1 MSDAHK
7 KPAGSLQEQAIHD
20 YLESLLM
27 EVDDEPAQAPLHPQI
42 ASPRPAEPRPV
53 QPQPIQ
59 EFAQP
64 RPSVIGLD
72 KLVEQIP
79 EEWPEEK
86 PEEKTEERLEE
97 PAPAVA
103 ETVIETEAKEKVK
116 IELATEVVQA
126 PSVEIETNALE
137 PQPQAQPQQ
146 SPVPEWAEQ
155 RFQCLLFKVSGL
167 SLAVPLV
174 KLNSVIA
181 WDENITETP
190 NQTDWYLGLI
200 QHLQKQ
206 VKVIDTALL
215 VLPENRRDAL
225 KQASADRLG
234 HILLV
239 DDYKWGLA
247 CDSIGDVVWLTK
259 DEVKWRQNKQTRPWL
274 AGTSLQHLCALMDTE
289 VFANMLNNQR

>member
-1 MSDAHK
+1 MSEAHK
-7 KPAGSLQEQAIHD
+7 KAAGSLQEQAIHD

-27 EVDDEPAQAPLHPQI
+27 EVSDEPEDESLNPQSIDPLPV
-42 ASPRPAEPRPV
+42 EPRPMQV
-53 QPQPIQ
+53 
-59 EFAQP
+59 FAQP
-64 RPSVIGLD
+64 SPSVIGLD

-79 EEWPEEK
+79 EEWPEDTPEK
-86 PEEKTEERLEE
+86 PPEK
-97 PAPAVA
+97 PAPAA
-103 ETVIETEAKEKVK
+103 TETETVSETVLKDK
-116 IELATEVVQA
+116 TEPVNETIQLT
-126 PSVEIETNALE
+126 SVEVEAAAPEAEIES
-137 PQPQAQPQQ
+137 QPQQ
-146 SPVPEWAEQ
+146 SSVPEWAEQ

-181 WDENITETP
+181 WDESITETP

-225 KQASADRLG
+225 ELASADRLG

-289 VFANMLNNQR
+289 VFANMLNNQG

>member
-1 MSDAHK
+1 MSEAHK
-7 KPAGSLQEQAIHD
+7 KSAGSLQEQAIHD

-27 EVDDEPAQAPLHPQI
+27 EVSDELEDAAPLNSQSELPAQ
-42 ASPRPAEPRPV
+42 SR
-53 QPQPIQ
+53 PIQ

-79 EEWPEEK
+79 EEWPEES
-86 PEEKTEERLEE
+86 REE
-97 PAPAVA
+97 PAPATT
-103 ETVIETEAKEKVK
+103 ETVVEPV
-116 IELATEVVQA
+116 TEVQA
-126 PSVEIETNALE
+126 EPVTEVGQAQPVVTEVAVDE
-137 PQPQAQPQQ
+137 PQPQTQQ

-190 NQTDWYLGLI
+190 NRTDWYLGLI

-247 CDSIGDVVWLTK
+247 CESIGDVVWLTK

-274 AGTSLQHLCALMDTE
+274 AGTSLQHLCAIMDTD
-289 VFANMLNNQR
+289 VFADMLNNQR

>member
-1 MSDAHK
+1 M
-7 KPAGSLQEQAIHD
+7 
-20 YLESLLM
+20 
-27 EVDDEPAQAPLHPQI
+27 
-42 ASPRPAEPRPV
+42 
-53 QPQPIQ
+53 
-59 EFAQP
+59 
-64 RPSVIGLD
+64 
-72 KLVEQIP
+72 
-79 EEWPEEK
+79 
-86 PEEKTEERLEE
+86 
-97 PAPAVA
+97 
-103 ETVIETEAKEKVK
+103 
-116 IELATEVVQA
+116 
-126 PSVEIETNALE
+126 
-137 PQPQAQPQQ
+137 
-146 SPVPEWAEQ
+146 PEWAEQ

-289 VFANMLNNQR
+289 VFANMLNNQG

>member
-1 MSDAHK
+1 MSEAHK
-7 KPAGSLQEQAIHD
+7 KTAGSLQEQAIHD

-27 EVDDEPAQAPLHPQI
+27 EVGDELEQAPLNPQ
-42 ASPRPAEPRPV
+42 SSVPVPAEPLPL
-53 QPQPIQ
+53 Q

-64 RPSVIGLD
+64 SPSVIGLEN
-72 KLVEQIP
+72 LVEQIP
-79 EEWPEEK
+79 EEWPEES
-86 PEEKTEERLEE
+86 REE
-97 PAPAVA
+97 PAPTPA
-103 ETVIETEAKEKVK
+103 EPV
-116 IELATEVVQA
+116 TEVQA
-126 PSVEIETNALE
+126 EPVTEVDQAQSVVTEVAVDE
-137 PQPQAQPQQ
+137 PQPQAQQ

-190 NQTDWYLGLI
+190 NRTDWYLGLI

-225 KQASADRLG
+225 DLASADRLG

-274 AGTSLQHLCALMDTE
+274 AGTSLQHLCAIMDTE
-289 VFANMLNNQR
+289 VFANMLNNQA

>member
-1 MSDAHK
+1 
-7 KPAGSLQEQAIHD
+7 
-20 YLESLLM
+20 M
-27 EVDDEPAQAPLHPQI
+27 EVGDELEQAPLNPQT
-42 ASPRPAEPRPV
+42 AVPVPAESLPL
-53 QPQPIQ
+53 Q

-64 RPSVIGLD
+64 SPSVIGLEN
-72 KLVEQIP
+72 LVEQIP
-79 EEWPEEK
+79 EEWPEES
-86 PEEKTEERLEE
+86 REE
-97 PAPAVA
+97 PAPATT
-103 ETVIETEAKEKVK
+103 ETVVEPVTEVQAEPVTEVDQTQPVVTEATVD
-116 IELATEVVQA
+116 
-126 PSVEIETNALE
+126 E
-137 PQPQAQPQQ
+137 PRPQVQQ

-225 KQASADRLG
+225 DLASADRLG

-274 AGTSLQHLCALMDTE
+274 AGTSLQHLCAIMDTE
-289 VFANMLNNQR
+289 VFANMLNNQA

>member
-1 MSDAHK
+1 MSEAHK
-7 KPAGSLQEQAIHD
+7 KSAGSLQEKAIHD

-27 EVDDEPAQAPLHPQI
+27 EVSDELEEAPLNSQ
-42 ASPRPAEPRPV
+42 SEPLPV
-53 QPQPIQ
+53 QPRPMQ

-79 EEWPEEK
+79 EEWPEES
-86 PEEKTEERLEE
+86 PEEKPEAKLEK
-97 PAPAVA
+97 PAPTVT
-103 ETVIETEAKEKVK
+103 ETIIETQAKVK
-116 IELATEVVQA
+116 VEPVIEVVQA
-126 PSVEIETNALE
+126 QSVEIETSVPE
-137 PQPQAQPQQ
+137 PQPQQ

-190 NQTDWYLGLI
+190 NRTDWYLGLI

-239 DDYKWGLA
+239 DDFKWGLA
-247 CDSIGDVVWLTK
+247 CESIGDVVWLTK

-274 AGTSLQHLCALMDTE
+274 AGTSLQHLCAIMDTD
-289 VFANMLNNQR
+289 VFADMLNNKR

>member
-1 MSDAHK
+1 MSEAHK
-7 KPAGSLQEQAIHD
+7 KTAGSLQEQAIHD

-27 EVDDEPAQAPLHPQI
+27 EVGDATDDAPLNPQS
-42 ASPRPAEPRPV
+42 ASPLPVEPLPM
-53 QPQPIQ
+53 Q

-64 RPSVIGLD
+64 SPSVIGLES
-72 KLVEQIP
+72 LVEQIP
-79 EEWPEEK
+79 EEWPEES
-86 PEEKTEERLEE
+86 REE
-97 PAPAVA
+97 PAPLEVPVSTDTAINTA
-103 ETVIETEAKEKVK
+103 NEIEAKLKTEPV
-116 IELATEVVQA
+116 TEVIPVQTG
-126 PSVEIETNALE
+126 EIETSVPE
-137 PQPQAQPQQ
+137 PQAQPQK
-146 SPVPEWAEQ
+146 SVVPEWAEQ

-215 VLPENRRDAL
+215 VLPENRREAL
-225 KQASADRLG
+225 ELASADRLG

-274 AGTSLQHLCALMDTE
+274 AGTSLQHLCAIMDTD
-289 VFANMLNNQR
+289 VFANMLNNRR

>member
-7 KPAGSLQEQAIHD
+7 KAAGSLQEQAIHD

-27 EVDDEPAQAPLHPQI
+27 EVGDELEQAPLNPQS
-42 ASPRPAEPRPV
+42 AGPEPAVPLPM
-53 QPQPIQ
+53 Q

-64 RPSVIGLD
+64 SPSVIGLEN
-72 KLVEQIP
+72 LVEQIP
-79 EEWPEEK
+79 EEWPEES
-86 PEEKTEERLEE
+86 LEE
-97 PAPAVA
+97 PVPATTEV
-103 ETVIETEAKEKVK
+103 VIETEFKAEPVTEAQAKPAV
-116 IELATEVVQA
+116 IEAKA
-126 PSVEIETNALE
+126 PESQ
-137 PQPQAQPQQ
+137 PQPQPQL

-155 RFQCLLFKVSGL
+155 RFQCLLFRVSGL

-200 QHLQKQ
+200 QYLQKQ

-215 VLPENRRDAL
+215 VLPENRRDTVDL
-225 KQASADRLG
+225 ASADRLG

-274 AGTSLQHLCALMDTE
+274 AGTSLQHLCAIMDTD

>member
-7 KPAGSLQEQAIHD
+7 KSAGSLQQQAIHD

-27 EVDDEPAQAPLHPQI
+27 EVDDELQQAP
-42 ASPRPAEPRPV
+42 PA
-53 QPQPIQ
+53 Q

-64 RPSVIGLD
+64 GPPVVGLD
-72 KLVEQIP
+72 RLVEQIP
-79 EEWPEEK
+79 EEWPEE
-86 PEEKTEERLEE
+86 
-97 PAPAVA
+97 APASVLTDTA
-103 ETVIETEAKEKVK
+103 TVTVSETEARVIAEPVSE
-116 IELATEVVQA
+116 ELAPQTV
-126 PSVEIETNALE
+126 ALE
-137 PQPQAQPQQ
+137 ASVPEPHKQAQQ
-146 SPVPEWAEQ
+146 SAVPEWAEQ

-174 KLNSVIA
+174 KLNSVIV

-190 NQTDWYLGLI
+190 NQTSWYLGLI

-225 KQASADRLG
+225 NLASADRLR

-239 DDYKWGLA
+239 DDYQWGLA
-247 CDSIGDVVWLTK
+247 CDDIGEVVWLTK
-259 DEVKWRQNKQTRPWL
+259 DEVKWRQNKHTRPWL
-274 AGTSLQHLCALMDTE
+274 AGTSLQHLCAIMDTE
-289 VFANMLNNQR
+289 VFANMLNNPG

>member
-7 KPAGSLQEQAIHD
+7 KPAGSLQERAIHD

-27 EVDDEPAQAPLHPQI
+27 EVDDEPEQAPQNPQI
-42 ASPRPAEPRPV
+42 ESPRPTQPR
-53 QPQPIQ
+53 PIQ

-86 PEEKTEERLEE
+86 PEERLEE
-97 PAPAVA
+97 PAPAA
-103 ETVIETEAKEKVK
+103 TEIASETEAKVK
-116 IELATEVVQA
+116 TEPVTEVIQA
-126 PSVEIETNALE
+126 QSIEIEASE
-137 PQPQAQPQQ
+137 PQPQAQQ
-146 SPVPEWAEQ
+146 SAIPEWAEQ

-181 WDENITETP
+181 WDENITQTP

-259 DEVKWRQNKQTRPWL
+259 DEVKWRRNKQTRPWL

-289 VFANMLNNQR
+289 VFANMLNNQG

>member
-1 MSDAHK
+1 MSEAHK
-7 KPAGSLQEQAIHD
+7 KTAGSLQEQAIHD

-27 EVDDEPAQAPLHPQI
+27 EVGDELEQAPLNPQ
-42 ASPRPAEPRPV
+42 SSVPVPAEPLPL
-53 QPQPIQ
+53 Q

-64 RPSVIGLD
+64 SPSVIGLEN
-72 KLVEQIP
+72 LVEQIP
-79 EEWPEEK
+79 EEWPEES
-86 PEEKTEERLEE
+86 REE
-97 PAPAVA
+97 PAPAPA
-103 ETVIETEAKEKVK
+103 EPVIEPV
-116 IELATEVVQA
+116 TEVQA
-126 PSVEIETNALE
+126 EPVTEVDQAQSVVTEVAVDE
-137 PQPQAQPQQ
+137 PQPQAQQ

-190 NQTDWYLGLI
+190 NRTDWYLGLI

-225 KQASADRLG
+225 DLASADRLG

-274 AGTSLQHLCALMDTE
+274 AGTSLQHLCAIMDTE
-289 VFANMLNNQR
+289 VFANMLNNQA

>member
-7 KPAGSLQEQAIHD
+7 KPSGSLQEQAIHD

-27 EVDDEPAQAPLHPQI
+27 EVDDEPEQAPLNPQI
-42 ASPRPAEPRPV
+42 VSPLPAEPR
-53 QPQPIQ
+53 PIQ

-79 EEWPEEK
+79 EEWPEEI
-86 PEEKTEERLEE
+86 LEP
-97 PAPAVA
+97 PAAI
-103 ETVIETEAKEKVK
+103 ETISETEAKVKVEPV
-116 IELATEVVQA
+116 IEVVQA
-126 PSVEIETNALE
+126 QSVEIETSVPE
-137 PQPQAQPQQ
+137 PQQQPQPQQ

-206 VKVIDTALL
+206 VKIIDTALL

-247 CDSIGDVVWLTK
+247 CESIGDVVWLTK

-274 AGTSLQHLCALMDTE
+274 AGTSLQHLCALMDTD

>member
-1 MSDAHK
+1 MSEAHK
-7 KPAGSLQEQAIHD
+7 KSAGSLQEQAIHD

-27 EVDDEPAQAPLHPQI
+27 EVSDELEEAPLNSQ
-42 ASPRPAEPRPV
+42 SESLPV
-53 QPQPIQ
+53 QPRPIQ

-79 EEWPEEK
+79 EEWPEES
-86 PEEKTEERLEE
+86 PEEKPEAKLEK
-97 PAPAVA
+97 PAPTLT
-103 ETVIETEAKEKVK
+103 ETVIETQAKVRIEPVSEAP
-116 IELATEVVQA
+116 LPQTAEVEA
-126 PSVEIETNALE
+126 SVPE
-137 PQPQAQPQQ
+137 PQAQPQPQQ

-190 NQTDWYLGLI
+190 NRTDWYLGLI

-215 VLPENRRDAL
+215 VLPENRRDL
-225 KQASADRLG
+225 LERASADRLG

-259 DEVKWRQNKQTRPWL
+259 EEVKWRQNKQTRPWL
-274 AGTSLQHLCALMDTE
+274 AGTSLQHLCAIMDTE
-289 VFANMLNNQR
+289 VFANMLNNQG

>member
-1 MSDAHK
+1 MSEAHK
-7 KPAGSLQEQAIHD
+7 KTAGSLQEQAIHD

-27 EVDDEPAQAPLHPQI
+27 EVGDELEQAPLNPQS
-42 ASPRPAEPRPV
+42 AGPAPAEPLPM
-53 QPQPIQ
+53 Q

-64 RPSVIGLD
+64 SPSVIGLEN
-72 KLVEQIP
+72 LVEQIP
-79 EEWPEEK
+79 EEWPEES
-86 PEEKTEERLEE
+86 LEE
-97 PAPAVA
+97 AAPA
-103 ETVIETEAKEKVK
+103 
-116 IELATEVVQA
+116 ATEVVIESEVKAEPVTDVQAKPAVIEAQA
-126 PSVEIETNALE
+126 PEV
-137 PQPQAQPQQ
+137 QPQPQQ

-155 RFQCLLFKVSGL
+155 RFQCLLFRVSGL

-215 VLPENRRDAL
+215 VLPENRRDAVDL
-225 KQASADRLG
+225 ASADRLG

-274 AGTSLQHLCALMDTE
+274 AGTSLQHLCAIMDTD

>member
-1 MSDAHK
+1 MSEAHK
-7 KPAGSLQEQAIHD
+7 KTAGSLQEQAIHD

-27 EVDDEPAQAPLHPQI
+27 EVGDELEQAPLNPQS
-42 ASPRPAEPRPV
+42 AGLAPAEPLPM
-53 QPQPIQ
+53 Q

-64 RPSVIGLD
+64 SPSVIGLEN
-72 KLVEQIP
+72 LVEQIP
-79 EEWPEEK
+79 EEWPEES
-86 PEEKTEERLEE
+86 LEE
-97 PAPAVA
+97 PAPA
-103 ETVIETEAKEKVK
+103 T
-116 IELATEVVQA
+116 TEVVIESEVKAEPVTEVQVKPAVIEAQA
-126 PSVEIETNALE
+126 PE
-137 PQPQAQPQQ
+137 AQPQQ

-225 KQASADRLG
+225 DLASADRLG

-274 AGTSLQHLCALMDTE
+274 AGTSLQHLCAIMDTD
-289 VFANMLNNQR
+289 VFANMLNNQH

>member
-1 MSDAHK
+1 MSEAHK
-7 KPAGSLQEQAIHD
+7 KSAGSQQEQAIHD

-27 EVDDEPAQAPLHPQI
+27 EVGDELEQAPLNPQS
-42 ASPRPAEPRPV
+42 ASPSPAEPR
-53 QPQPIQ
+53 PIQ

-64 RPSVIGLD
+64 SPPVIGLD

-79 EEWPEEK
+79 EEWPEEQSQ
-86 PEEKTEERLEE
+86 E
-97 PAPAVA
+97 PAPAVT
-103 ETVIETEAKEKVK
+103 ETVAKVRTEPVSDTIQPQKV
-116 IELATEVVQA
+116 EAEATVAESQ
-126 PSVEIETNALE
+126 
-137 PQPQAQPQQ
+137 PQPQPSA
-146 SPVPEWAEQ
+146 VPEWAEQ

-181 WDENITETP
+181 WDENITATP

-215 VLPENRRDAL
+215 VLPENRREAL
-225 KQASADRLG
+225 DLASADRLG
-234 HILLV
+234 HVLLV

-274 AGTSLQHLCALMDTE
+274 AGTSLQHLCAIMDTD

>member
-1 MSDAHK
+1 MSEAHK
-7 KPAGSLQEQAIHD
+7 KTAGSLQEQAIHD

-27 EVDDEPAQAPLHPQI
+27 EVGDELEQAPLNPQS
-42 ASPRPAEPRPV
+42 AAPVPAEPLPL
-53 QPQPIQ
+53 Q

-64 RPSVIGLD
+64 SPSVIGLEN
-72 KLVEQIP
+72 LVEQIP
-79 EEWPEEK
+79 EEWPEES
-86 PEEKTEERLEE
+86 REE
-97 PAPAVA
+97 PLPPP
-103 ETVIETEAKEKVK
+103 ETVIETVTEVQAEPVT
-116 IELATEVVQA
+116 EVDQAQSMATETAVD
-126 PSVEIETNALE
+126 EL
-137 PQPQAQPQQ
+137 QPQAQK

-190 NQTDWYLGLI
+190 NRTDWYLGLI

-225 KQASADRLG
+225 DLASADRLG

-274 AGTSLQHLCALMDTE
+274 AGTSLQHLCAIMDTE
-289 VFANMLNNQR
+289 VFANMLNNQA

>member
-1 MSDAHK
+1 MSEAHK
-7 KPAGSLQEQAIHD
+7 KSAGSIQEQAIHD

-27 EVDDEPAQAPLHPQI
+27 EVGDELEQAPLNPQS
-42 ASPRPAEPRPV
+42 ASPVPVEPLPM
-53 QPQPIQ
+53 Q

-64 RPSVIGLD
+64 SPSVIGLD

-79 EEWPEEK
+79 EEWPQESHEA
-86 PEEKTEERLEE
+86 PT
-97 PAPAVA
+97 PAGTAIDA
-103 ETVIETEAKEKVK
+103 TNQTEAKLKTEPV
-116 IELATEVVQA
+116 IEETQIQA
-126 PSVEIETNALE
+126 VEIESAVLE
-137 PQPQAQPQQ
+137 PQQ
-146 SPVPEWAEQ
+146 SAVPEWAEQ
-155 RFQCLLFKVSGL
+155 DFQCLLFNVSGL

-225 KQASADRLG
+225 ELASADRLG

-247 CDSIGDVVWLTK
+247 CDSIGDVIWLTK

-274 AGTSLQHLCALMDTE
+274 AGTSLQHLCAIMDTD
-289 VFANMLNNQR
+289 VFANMLNNQG